1 MSFRQG
7 QDKACKSVRE
17 QVVSQ
22 AKLVVIKVGSDVLA
36 QRGEGK
42 CQLVLQPDNSP
53 DTSTVGMVLDFI
65 RRVSH
70 NRRRENETKTKVS
83 TARWLTAEMEGE
95 VM

>member
-1 MSFRQG
+1 LESEKKNKKNRISRGLGVQKRGKKCQRMG
-7 QDKACKSVRE
+7 QVFWW
-17 QVVSQ
+17 
-22 AKLVVIKVGSDVLA
+22 
-36 QRGEGK
+36 EGK